1 MKMVGKAMM
10 SVVALGVLSQSVQA
24 LEIVENVLINF
35 GDMDENSFDGT
46 WNHQKGTETSLIEWD
61 RYTTA
66 LQDAA
71 SLTESD
77 IEVKFGKVSGLAL
90 AGPMNPVRGHDNV
103 IDPTAEM
110 QQMWRA
116 MHNAELTNDVTDTY
130 WIEEI
135 TVGVAASMGDITVS
149 NLNANST
156 YVVSGMFTVGSVASL
171 IGSQQPITLSY
182 KEGSITEV
190 TSFLTTQTGSVEFID
205 LYLGN
210 FNLAG
215 LLGGDTFIMTW
226 IFETQSGG
234 TSFDLG
240 FNASLISLGGHGAMR
255 ALAITEYGQNNG
267 VAAAASFVDG
277 AVMLPEPSTCT
288 LSLAALALLCA
299 GRRRR
304 R

>member
-35 GDMDENSFDGT
+35 GDMEENTFDGT
-46 WNHQKGTETSLIEWD
+46 WNHQKGTETGIAEWD

-71 SLTESD
+71 SVTTSD
-77 IEVKFGKVSGLAL
+77 IEVKFGKVTGLGL
-90 AGPMNPVRGHDNV
+90 LGVYHPVRGSSNI
-103 IDPTAEM
+103 IDPTPEM
-110 QQMWRA
+110 NRMWRA
-116 MHNAELTNDVTDTY
+116 MHNAELTDAVCDTY
-130 WIEEI
+130 WAEEI
-135 TVGVAASMGDITVS
+135 TLGVGAGIGDITVS
-149 NLNANST
+149 NLHANST

-171 IGSQQPITLSY
+171 LGTQAPVSLDY
-182 KEGSITEV
+182 KEGAITE
-190 TSFLTTQTGSVEFID
+190 TASFLTTKTGSVEFLD
-205 LYLGN
+205 LAIGN
-210 FNLAG
+210 FNIAG

-226 IFETQSGG
+226 IFETEESG
-234 TSFDLG
+234 TTFDIG
-240 FNASLISLGGHGAMR
+240 FNSSLVSVGGYASMS
-255 ALAITEYGQNNG
+255 ALAITEYGQVSG
-267 VAAAASFVDG
+267 VDARAAFVDG